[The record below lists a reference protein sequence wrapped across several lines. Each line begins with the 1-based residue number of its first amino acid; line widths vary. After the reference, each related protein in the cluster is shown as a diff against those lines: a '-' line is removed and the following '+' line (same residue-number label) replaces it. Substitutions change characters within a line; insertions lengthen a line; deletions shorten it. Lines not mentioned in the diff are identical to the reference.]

1 MINKYNNTCH
11 SVIKMKPINL
21 KNSTYIDYGIENNYE
36 DPKFEIDDHVRIWKP
51 FCKRLNSKLF

>member
-36 DPKFEIDDHVRIWKP
+36 DPKFEIDDHVRI
-51 FCKRLNSKLF
+51 